1 MVGRR
6 LARVFTMIAALAMI
20 GCAAMM
26 PAGSVTLNGVASAG
40 AETRPDITVSIAEFR
55 EGGGGLV
62 RLAPGL
68 RRYAVTIV
76 SRDPIVLLESQLPAA
91 ATPARFTVGMEN
103 GRIFRNCLVAGLA
116 SEGTAGGYRL
126 LYAFRCEDVAP

>member
-6 LARVFTMIAALAMI
+6 LARVFIMIAALAMI

-26 PAGSVTLNGVASAG
+26 PAGSVTLNGVVIAG

-55 EGGGGLV
+55 EGGGGPV

-76 SRDPIVLLESQLPAA
+76 SRDPIALLESQLPAD
-91 ATPARFTVGMEN
+91 ATPAKFTVGEN
-103 GRIFRNCLVAGLA
+103 GRTFRNCLVAGLA

>member
-26 PAGSVTLNGVASAG
+26 PAGSVTLNGVVIAG

-126 LYAFRCEDVAP
+126 LYAFRCEDVGP